1 MIGPQG
7 MDLDEMMFEDPMLMQ
22 QLGLA
27 PPMGMGMPPQDE
39 STLSDRTGERTEA
52 RSIALIA
59 CGIILM
65 LGWVAVPIGGL
76 GAWFYGPIE
85 GFFAES
91 VYSRF
96 EAFMCGGLFITIGV
110 LVTSIITN
118 SMPRVNWV
126 ENDPGIPRVTY
137 LKKIEDTGGSLILT
151 RRDGKK
157 VRVAKDLAS
166 RYKAK
171 VHVTANV
178 LEIDARP
185 GSEWDIEFRTTAGA
199 MSRGQIQAE
208 EDLAMRQGFRE
219 QQLEEIAQQYVA
231 GQMDQIEGVQ

>member
-1 MIGPQG
+1 MQPGE
-7 MDLDEMMFEDPMLMQ
+7 MDFDEMMLEDPMLMQ
-22 QLGLA
+22 QLGL
-27 PPMGMGMPPQDE
+27 GMPQPPAYDE
-39 STLSDRTGERTEA
+39 TTLSDRSEHKTDG
-52 RSIALIA
+52 RSIGLII
-59 CGIILM
+59 CGIMLM

-76 GAWFYGPIE
+76 GAWVYGPIE
-85 GFFAES
+85 GFFANA

-110 LVTSIITN
+110 TISTIMTN

-126 ENDPGIPRVTY
+126 ENDPGIPRVTH

-151 RRDGKK
+151 RKSDRKRI
-157 VRVAKDLAS
+157 RVAKDIAS
-166 RYKAK
+166 RYKTK

-185 GSEWDIEFRTTAGA
+185 GSDWEIEFRTTAGS
-199 MSRGQIQAE
+199 MSRGQIQSE
-208 EDLAMRQGFRE
+208 EDVSMRQGFRE

-231 GQMDQIEGVQ
+231 GQMEQIEGVN

>member
-1 MIGPQG
+1 MQRD
-7 MDLDEMMFEDPMLMQ
+7 MDFDEMMFEYPMLMQ
-22 QLGLA
+22 QLGLGL
-27 PPMGMGMPPQDE
+27 PQQMPADE
-39 STLSDRTGERTEA
+39 SALSDRTPEKGDA
-52 RSIALIA
+52 RSISLII
-59 CGIILM
+59 CGIMLM
-65 LGWVAVPIGGL
+65 ISWIAIPVGGL

-85 GFFAES
+85 GFFAQA

-96 EAFMCGGLFITIGV
+96 EALMCGSLFVTIGV
-110 LVTSIITN
+110 TIAIIVTN
-118 SMPRVNWV
+118 NRPRVNWV
-126 ENDPGIPRVTY
+126 ENDPGIPRLTY

-151 RRDGKK
+151 RRDNKRIRVGK
-157 VRVAKDLAS
+157 DMAS
-166 RYKAK
+166 RYKTK

-185 GSEWDIEFRTTAGA
+185 GSDLEIEFRTTSGS

-208 EDLAMRQGFRE
+208 EDLSMRQGFRE

>member
-1 MIGPQG
+1 MG
-7 MDLDEMMFEDPMLMQ
+7 LDELMFEDPMLMQ

-27 PPMGMGMPPQDE
+27 PPGMGMGMPQDQ
-39 STLSDRTGERTEA
+39 STVSDRTSEKTDA
-52 RSIALIA
+52 RSIALIL
-59 CGIILM
+59 CGIMLM
-65 LGWVAVPIGGL
+65 VSWIAVPVGGL

-85 GFFAES
+85 GFFAVEI
-91 VYSRF
+91 YSRF
-96 EAFMCGGLFITIGV
+96 EALMCGGLFITIGV
-110 LVTSIITN
+110 LISSIITN
-118 SMPRVNWV
+118 SLPRVNWV
-126 ENDPGIPRVTY
+126 ENDPGIPRVTF

-151 RRDGKK
+151 KRDGKK
-157 VRVAKDLAS
+157 IRVAKDLAS

-185 GSEWDIEFRTTAGA
+185 GSEWDIEFRTTHGA

>member
-1 MIGPQG
+1 MQPDG
-7 MDLDEMMFEDPMLMQ
+7 MEFDDLMFQDPMLMQ
-22 QLGLA
+22 ELGLQMPQG
-27 PPMGMGMPPQDE
+27 PPMQDQ
-39 STLSDRTGERTEA
+39 SNLSDRTQERT
-52 RSIALIA
+52 SIPSLGLILT
-59 CGIILM
+59 GIILM
-65 LGWVAVPIGGL
+65 FAWVAVPIGGL
-76 GAWFYGPIE
+76 GAWIYGPIE
-85 GFFAES
+85 GFFATPT
-91 VYSRF
+91 YSRF
-96 EAFMCGGLFITIGV
+96 EAFACGGLFITIGV
-110 LVTSIITN
+110 VVSSMITN
-118 SMPRVNWV
+118 SWPRVNWV

-137 LKKIEDTGGSLILT
+137 LKKIEDTGSALILT
-151 RRDGKK
+151 RRDKK
-157 VRVAKDLAS
+157 RIRVPKDLSS

-185 GSEWDIEFRTTAGA
+185 GSDWDIEFRTTAGS